1 MALRA
6 PAARPRRI
14 TEANMRTLFSDHA
27 GPRIRYIEGLLVIE
41 NLNPQIRTQWV
52 MSRREMFGLAWRCFC
67 AALRA

>member
-1 MALRA
+1 
-6 PAARPRRI
+6 
-14 TEANMRTLFSDHA
+14 MRTLFSDHA